1 MRVFYLVEYAC
12 SAPTTDQTAR
22 EPWYVLIAPIFSQI
36 QQNPVKMFFFFPQR
50 VANEKALS
58 GECRVRGPPTT
69 S

>member
-12 SAPTTDQTAR
+12 SAPTTDRTAR
-22 EPWYVLIAPIFSQI
+22 EPWYVLITLIFSQI
-36 QQNPVKMFFFFPQR
+36 QQNPVKMFFFFFQR